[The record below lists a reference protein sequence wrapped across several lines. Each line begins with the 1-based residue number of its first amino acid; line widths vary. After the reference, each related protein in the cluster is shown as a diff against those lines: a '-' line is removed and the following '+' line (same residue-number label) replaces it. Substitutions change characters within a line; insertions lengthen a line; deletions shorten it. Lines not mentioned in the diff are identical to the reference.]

1 MIMVWPSRSMVAPRH
16 SSTSDMT
23 AISLIRGTLCNVE
36 APWPKSEAAMSFKAE
51 FFAPDTFTSPERTLL
66 PSTTM
71 ISFSDMQTPLNELD
85 CKSSL

>member
-1 MIMVWPSRSMVAPRH
+1 MTMVWPSRSTVAPRH

-23 AISLIRGTLCNVE
+23 TISLIRGTLCSVE

-51 FFAPDTFTSPERTLL
+51 FFAPETLTSPERTLL

-71 ISFSDMQTPLNELD
+71 ISFSDMQTPLYELD
-85 CKSSL
+85 CESPL